1 MVRRYTSHVVI
12 PLTIICLSLFILM
25 LIQRLS
31 SLSVWDDAYFF
42 VRYAD
47 NFLNYGQLSWNFD
60 GIPTYGL
67 TSPAYLFIV
76 IPLRLLFPTEPALV
90 MISASLISGLFTL
103 LILVNLALNLL
114 TDKVSRLVLI
124 IISAISVVVAGEHI
138 TTHLTSGMDTMFS
151 IAMLGLWLSILL
163 LSKRYLLIG
172 IMAGLFLWIRPD
184 ILLLTVSIGFLIS
197 ASHSQVRRFA
207 IGFVI
212 ILLVQLSVNVLYFG
226 QPLPLSFYA
235 KNLPIYGDTF
245 YRYYEGLSANYLFQF
260 ILSYPYLILLIIIAG
275 WRSLGSKALIIGC
288 IVFCCYQVFFVV
300 PIMGFSQRFYYPI
313 IPVLLILVIDAIKQI
328 HTWIPHSVSE
338 TIQKYPYPVFFVP
351 LILALALINPMP
363 IVINLVQYT
372 QFKDVPTNSIGYF
385 DLRTA
390 YDNHYIDSWYGL
402 DDLSQLNDNIVIA
415 TTEVGLP
422 SVMNPNKSIIDLAG
436 LNDPEYINNTFFADT
451 LLNQAPY
458 PDWIYM
464 PFPHYETMWY
474 SIYDY
479 PNFQTEYYFFSAQ
492 TLGTSMDVAIRRAS
506 PYYLD
511 MLEILN
517 HDE

>member
-1 MVRRYTSHVVI
+1 MIRRYTIHVVI
-12 PLTIICLSLFILM
+12 PLTIACLSIFILM

-47 NFLNYGQLSWNFD
+47 NFLDYGQLSWNFD
-60 GIPTYGL
+60 SIPTYGL
-67 TSPAYLFIV
+67 TSPVYLLIV
-76 IPLRLLFPTEPALV
+76 IPLRLIFPTEPALV
-90 MISASLISGLFTL
+90 MISASLISGLFAVFL
-103 LILVNLALNLL
+103 LSNLALNLL
-114 TDKVSRLVLI
+114 TDKAQRLVLLVI
-124 IISAISVVVAGEHI
+124 VAVSVVVAGEHI

-151 IAMLGLWLSILL
+151 IAMLSLWLSLLL
-163 LSKRYLLIG
+163 LSKRYLLTG
-172 IMAGLFLWIRPD
+172 MMASLFLWIRPD
-184 ILLLTVSIGFLIS
+184 MLLLTVSIGLLIS
-197 ASHSQVRRFA
+197 ASHSQIRRFA
-207 IGFVI
+207 VGFVM
-212 ILLVQLSVNVLYFG
+212 ILIVQIGVNVLYFG

-235 KNLPIYGDTF
+235 KNLTIYGDTF
-245 YRYYEGLSANYLFQF
+245 YHHYEGISANYLFQF

-275 WRSLGSKALIIGC
+275 WRSLHSKVLIIGC
-288 IVFCCYQVFFVV
+288 IIFCCYQVFLVV

-313 IPVLLILVIDAIKQI
+313 IPVLLILVTDAIKQI
-328 HTWIPHSVSE
+328 DNWIPNSVSE
-338 TIQKYPYPVFFVP
+338 TIRNYPYPVFFVP
-351 LILALALINPMP
+351 LVLALVLINPMP

-372 QFKDVPTNSIGYF
+372 QFQDVPTNSIGHF
-385 DLRTA
+385 DLQTA

-402 DDLSQLNDNIVIA
+402 DNLSQLNDNIVIA

-436 LNDPEYINNTFFADT
+436 LNDPEYVNNTFVADT

-474 SIYDY
+474 SIYGY
-479 PNFQTEYYFFSAQ
+479 PNFQIDYQFFTAQ
-492 TLGTSMDVAIRRAS
+492 SLGTSMDVAIRRAS